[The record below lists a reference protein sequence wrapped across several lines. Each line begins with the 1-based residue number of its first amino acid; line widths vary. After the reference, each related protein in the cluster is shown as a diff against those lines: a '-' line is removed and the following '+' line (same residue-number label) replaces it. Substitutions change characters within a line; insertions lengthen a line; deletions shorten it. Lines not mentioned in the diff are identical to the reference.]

1 MLNLLNYYILFMTS
15 YSFETGGW
23 KAHIVC
29 IAIHTGDLAMTAQLY
44 SVTALAAG
52 TLFMIAAL
60 LTIGQF

>member
-1 MLNLLNYYILFMTS
+1 MTS